1 MSPPKLKTNRAQVH
15 ETHKVMTIR
24 ERLSKGWHD
33 GIHLPL
39 GPERGCTSRGGKLA
53 AKEAHPLLKPSPRLR
68 PPRSPQPTCC
78 WWPPS
83 SYLPL
88 SAGTIFYFFFFFF
101 RLGTIYTPT
110 FCFLPVSR
118 GRLCALAGGHHLS
131 FFFSFPGSC
140 CLSSPWAPS
149 SHSPLT
155 AHKCL
160 VLARAAQETLFERQ
174 GPGG

>member
-101 RLGTIYTPT
+101 SVWAQSTHPLSASFQSAEAVFVLWLAGTI
-110 FCFLPVSR
+110 FL
-118 GRLCALAGGHHLS
+118 
-131 FFFSFPGSC
+131 FSFLFQAVAVCPAPGRR
-140 CLSSPWAPS
+140 LP
-149 SHSPLT
+149 
-155 AHKCL
+155 
-160 VLARAAQETLFERQ
+160 TLL
-174 GPGG
+174 

>member
-1 MSPPKLKTNRAQVH
+1 
-15 ETHKVMTIR
+15 MTIR
-24 ERLSKGWHD
+24 ERLSNGWHD
-33 GIHLPL
+33 GIHLPS

-53 AKEAHPLLKPSPRLR
+53 VKEAHPLLKPSQRLR

-83 SYLPL
+83 SYLPV
-88 SAGTIFYFFFFFF
+88 SVGTIFYSFFL
-101 RLGTIYTPT
+101 LGTIYTPT

-118 GRLCALAGGHHLS
+118 GRLCALAGGHHLP
-131 FFFSFPGSC
+131 FFFLFFSRQL
-140 CLSSPWAPS
+140 LSVRPWAPS

-155 AHKCL
+155 VHWCL
-160 VLARAAQETLFERQ
+160 VLARATQEMLFEPQ

>member
-1 MSPPKLKTNRAQVH
+1 MNPPKLKTNRAQVH

-101 RLGTIYTPT
+101 PSGHNLHTH
-110 FCFLPVSR
+110 FLLPSSQQR
-118 GRLCALAGGHHLS
+118 PSLCSGWRAPS
-131 FFFSFPGSC
+131 FFFLFFSRQLLSVQPLGAVFP
-140 CLSSPWAPS
+140 LSSD
-149 SHSPLT
+149 
-155 AHKCL
+155 C
-160 VLARAAQETLFERQ
+160 AQVSGFSACR
-174 GPGG
+174 PGDAL